1 MLFGSGR
8 RVEVAKALINLHC
21 SSEGTTK
28 RRRIQSLVKTGARP
42 ANLPKLPV
50 PKGAAST
57 ADVLM
62 VSAPAPKDAPPVL
75 AVNIEEGEILVG
87 ETLMALR
94 GGEAR
99 GGSSAPPSGKEV
111 EASEGL
117 TFDESG
123 KFHLLCFSDFLAHSP
138 LPRGFCLC
146 YFLQLYRRRCS
157 SCWP

>member
-42 ANLPKLPV
+42 ADLPKPPM

-57 ADVLM
+57 VDVLKE
-62 VSAPAPKDAPPVL
+62 SAPAPKDAPPVL

-99 GGSSAPPSGKEV
+99 GGSSA
-111 EASEGL
+111 
-117 TFDESG
+117 
-123 KFHLLCFSDFLAHSP
+123 
-138 LPRGFCLC
+138 
-146 YFLQLYRRRCS
+146 
-157 SCWP
+157 